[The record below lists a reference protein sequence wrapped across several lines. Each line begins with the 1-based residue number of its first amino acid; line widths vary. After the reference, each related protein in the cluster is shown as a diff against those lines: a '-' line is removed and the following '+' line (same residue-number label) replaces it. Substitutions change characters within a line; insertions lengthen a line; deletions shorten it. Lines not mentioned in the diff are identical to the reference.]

1 MVIAVT
7 IKWSDYE
14 ALPTQGFGWELAGYC
29 VVVFHRLLGSGL
41 WVSSTCV
48 RAVSNSDLTNDAVC

>member
-1 MVIAVT
+1 MVIAIT

-14 ALPTQGFGWELAGYC
+14 ALPTQGLGSELAGYC
-29 VVVFHRLLGSGL
+29 VMVFHRLLGPWL

-48 RAVSNSDLTNDAVC
+48 RAVSDVQQ